1 MGLDANTCSGLHPA
15 TLTRALAS
23 NPDIILADE
32 PTGSLDSKTGGI
44 VLDLLLRE
52 VDKRGKTLIIIT
64 HDMNIAEKM
73 DRIIELKD
81 KNLHEIKHERE
92 NV

>member
-1 MGLDANTCSGLHPA
+1 M
-15 TLTRALAS
+15 
-23 NPDIILADE
+23 
-32 PTGSLDSKTGGI
+32 

-73 DRIIELKD
+73 DRVIELKA
-81 KNLHEIKHERE
+81 KNLHEIKHERKSA
-92 NV
+92 